1 MEQEVT
7 KTENGVNTAEK
18 QRVIGVPFTK
28 DDPRI
33 NKNGRPPGALNF
45 STKWDIFI
53 EKVAKQNNMTP
64 DEIDEQLLAV
74 GFKKA
79 KEGDY
84 NFYRDIH
91 DRKFGRAKQE
101 IDITSKGESIV
112 NDVRVDELTKKLND
126 VYKGTGVSSDG
137 ESSNSVDT
145 EVQNKE

>member
-1 MEQEVT
+1 MEEV
-7 KTENGVNTAEK
+7 KPSENTVEK
-18 QRVIGVPFTK
+18 QKPAHLYKPGQSGNPA
-28 DDPRI
+28 
-33 NKNGRPPGALNF
+33 GRPKGALNF
-45 STKWDIFI
+45 STKWAIFI

-112 NDVRVDELTKKLND
+112 NDVRIDELTKKLNEIH
-126 VYKGTGVSSDG
+126 KGDGVSGDG
-137 ESSNSVDT
+137 ESADPVDT
-145 EVQNKE
+145 EIQDQE